1 MEQKSVNWQ
10 DRKRFP
16 CKNANETLFV
26 RKRINKRQLEIKKFM
41 NVK

>member
-16 CKNANETLFV
+16 CKNETLFV
-26 RKRINKRQLEIKKFM
+26 RKRINKRQLEIKKIM